1 MSIISPYL
9 YNKVTFDGTY
19 YIKEFEHYQT
29 HLTDEWSVLYDG
41 LYNKF
46 PNITP
51 ELIDF
56 VPGKKIVIE
65 AVEGLTPH
73 EIKYEQLKNNP
84 SGQWNLQDLKKLL
97 VISQKINSAFAEYSL
112 DLRGAYYCYHYD
124 LNPTNIII
132 QDLEQLKFKFIDID
146 AIRFDYSFM
155 RQSKFDIWVADI
167 YSELRC
173 MEFAKDQA
181 IERFYALV
189 RK

>member
-1 MSIISPYL
+1 MSIIKPYR

-19 YIKEFEHYQT
+19 YIKEFEHYQA

-56 VPGKKIVIE
+56 VPGKKIVME

-73 EIKYEQLKNNP
+73 EIKYDQLE
-84 SGQWNLQDLKKLL
+84 WELQDLKKLL
-97 VISQKINSAFAEYSL
+97 VISQKLNAAFAEYSL
-112 DLRGAYYCYHYD
+112 DLKDTYYCYHSD
-124 LNPTNIII
+124 LNSTNIII

-155 RQSKFDIWVADI
+155 RQSQLDIWVADI

-173 MEFAKDQA
+173 MEFAKADA
-181 IERFYALV
+181 IEGLIVSA